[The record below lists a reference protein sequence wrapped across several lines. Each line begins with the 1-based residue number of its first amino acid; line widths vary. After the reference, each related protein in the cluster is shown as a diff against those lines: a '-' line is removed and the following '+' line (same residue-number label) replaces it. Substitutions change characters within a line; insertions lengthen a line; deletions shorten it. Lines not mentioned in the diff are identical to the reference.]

1 MSLTNLGT
9 NKANIGQ
16 AIIAWII
23 MQKGFLWF
31 YPVPKDLH
39 EKIGEWQI
47 YRVNKALPFSNWL
60 DHQDPGWLLKC
71 SDQTAL
77 GNRSVVPWK
86 QEASTGRQRVQ
97 QSHQWKP
104 PSSTAWQYLWAK
116 PQCHQLLPRISKV
129 KKTMRRS
136 EMLINNRCKHQL
148 LCLDRSGSQVR
159 LFTSPQGPLE
169 TPTLQSSPGTPAIEL
184 QWLWLLIFT

>member
-1 MSLTNLGT
+1 MPL
-9 NKANIGQ
+9 KRFPQ
-16 AIIAWII
+16 AGPCWS
-23 MQKGFLWF
+23 
-31 YPVPKDLH
+31 D
-39 EKIGEWQI
+39 
-47 YRVNKALPFSNWL
+47 ALP
-60 DHQDPGWLLKC
+60 GEE
-71 SDQTAL
+71 
-77 GNRSVVPWK
+77 PWK

-97 QSHQWKP
+97 KSQQWKS

-116 PQCHQLLPRISKV
+116 PQSHQLLPRISKV

-169 TPTLQSSPGTPAIEL
+169 TPTLQSSPGTPGPQYSPSEL
-184 QWLWLLIFT
+184 ICLSFWQPCPPPGKEEYTMECFDHSNLARSYDKVCHARLADTKCLCKLLLGKRKSKLNLW